1 MLSRY
6 KEISPNHQ
14 CYLFT
19 LGLVLCL
26 LAMVLTDMWLPIVAG
41 TYIMTGLVVEAWVRL
56 VHILPLQDDMARIQK
71 ELTRLNEQLD
81 KFQEVEQSS
90 ASHS

>member
-14 CYLFT
+14 FYLFT

-56 VHILPLQDDMARIQK
+56 VHILPLQDDMARIQQ

-81 KFQEVEQSS
+81 KLQEVEQSS
-90 ASHS
+90 APHS

>member
-14 CYLFT
+14 CYMFT
-19 LGLVLCL
+19 FGLALCL

-56 VHILPLQDDMARIQK
+56 VHILPLQEDMSRMQQ

-81 KFQEVEQSS
+81 KLQEVEKSS